1 MEEIISEG
9 AFCLYEIFMKY
20 IICVTF
26 GKMPHKNN
34 KVKENMNAP
43 SERSWTI
50 VYKSKMFEEK
60 LVIQIEKY
68 TVDTKLFSYISN

>member
-1 MEEIISEG
+1 M
-9 AFCLYEIFMKY
+9 LLQN
-20 IICVTF
+20 VVQ
-26 GKMPHKNN
+26 P
-34 KVKENMNAP
+34 
-43 SERSWTI
+43 I